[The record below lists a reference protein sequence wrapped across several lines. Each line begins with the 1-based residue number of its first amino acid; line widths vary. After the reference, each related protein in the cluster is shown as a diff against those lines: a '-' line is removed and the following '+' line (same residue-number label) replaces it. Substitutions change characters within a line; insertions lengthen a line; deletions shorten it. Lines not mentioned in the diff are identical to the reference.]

1 MLRNTKD
8 IWLDLF
14 RKGLKAWTMIRMGD
28 KSARTK
34 TVWKYIRLS
43 RKPSQ
48 VSILLWQEIGE
59 RTNDNSGM
67 KRTWKERTRGV
78 ELEEFCHKNRF
89 SSGGRWPEEGWY
101 REREN
106 SRGYRC
112 WWYCTVADI
121 KMLVIDVCTVLS
133 GTALRYTR
141 WQWGGQWEISPY
153 APY

>member
-1 MLRNTKD
+1 MTNR
-8 IWLDLF
+8 W
-14 RKGLKAWTMIRMGD
+14 A
-28 KSARTK
+28 KSTK
-34 TVWKYIRLS
+34 TKCLKIRPTS
-43 RKPSQ
+43 PKDDRPKCPFS
-48 VSILLWQEIGE
+48 SETGE
-59 RTNDNSGM
+59 RTSDSS
-67 KRTWKERTRGV
+67 RTWNEEDVEGEDQGV

-101 REREN
+101 RERERERGN

-121 KMLVIDVCTVLS
+121 KMPVIDVCTVLS
-133 GTALRYTR
+133 GTALRYTP